1 MAIALKH
8 RVTKREYA
16 EVYEDYKEVFR
27 EDELDEPIMLKWA
40 IAAEFC
46 NDKSIK
52 EGLQPCYYLN
62 GEIVDSAKG
71 NYDIRGENYEC
82 RTENNGYRIPPSRF
96 LVDDDQWSNDEGE
109 WAESI
114 TVVRTIKVSQD
125 PEEKH
130 SFKICYNLP
139 YGA

>member
-1 MAIALKH
+1 MAIAVKH

-62 GEIVDSAKG
+62 GEVVDSAKG

-82 RTENNGYRIPPSRF
+82 RTENNGYRIPPSRL

-109 WAESI
+109 WAESF

-130 SFKICYNLP
+130 AFSICYNLP